1 MIYMNP
7 VKTVSLVYGYSA
19 RNAGDFAITLG
30 AIDVLL
36 SFGIKVKLF
45 SRYSRS
51 NLDYHQALETL
62 NQRYSNHIEVFESP
76 FTLDRTDSMIKTLKN
91 YTEGLFTIMG
101 IIRKRGFRRQLLD
114 SDMIIFNGGD
124 RKSTRLNSSHTQK
137 SRMPSSA

>member
-1 MIYMNP
+1 MNP

-101 IIRKRGFRRQLLD
+101 IIRKRGL
-114 SDMIIFNGGD
+114 SPTI
-124 RKSTRLNSSHTQK
+124 T
-137 SRMPSSA
+137 

>member
-114 SDMIIFNGGD
+114 SDMIIFNGG
-124 RKSTRLNSSHTQK
+124 N
-137 SRMPSSA
+137 

>member
-1 MIYMNP
+1 MNP

-62 NQRYSNHIEVFESP
+62 NQRYGNQPAPYVVWE
-76 FTLDRTDSMIKTLKN
+76 
-91 YTEGLFTIMG
+91 
-101 IIRKRGFRRQLLD
+101 II
-114 SDMIIFNGGD
+114 IIYL
-124 RKSTRLNSSHTQK
+124 SY
-137 SRMPSSA
+137 

>member
-1 MIYMNP
+1 MNP

-114 SDMIIFNGGD
+114 SDMIIFNGGNF
-124 RKSTRLNSSHTQK
+124 SGVILLLILLAYWH
-137 SRMPSSA
+137 

>member
-1 MIYMNP
+1 MNP

-114 SDMIIFNGGD
+114 SDMIIFNGG
-124 RKSTRLNSSHTQK
+124 NE
-137 SRMPSSA
+137 AVI

>member
-101 IIRKRGFRRQLLD
+101 IIRKRGFRR
-114 SDMIIFNGGD
+114 
-124 RKSTRLNSSHTQK
+124 
-137 SRMPSSA
+137 

>member
-1 MIYMNP
+1 MNP

-62 NQRYSNHIEVFESP
+62 NITTCALRSMGNNNNLPILLRVDADCGNMITFLP
-76 FTLDRTDSMIKTLKN
+76 FFCATCN
-91 YTEGLFTIMG
+91 V
-101 IIRKRGFRRQLLD
+101 
-114 SDMIIFNGGD
+114 
-124 RKSTRLNSSHTQK
+124 
-137 SRMPSSA
+137 

>member
-114 SDMIIFNGGD
+114 SDMIIFNGGNLF
-124 RKSTRLNSSHTQK
+124 RSLIPQHN
-137 SRMPSSA
+137 

>member
-1 MIYMNP
+1 MVIQHVMP
-7 VKTVSLVYGYSA
+7 VI
-19 RNAGDFAITLG
+19 FAITLG

-114 SDMIIFNGGD
+114 SDMIILMVEICSGVILLLIYSLIGID
-124 RKSTRLNSSHTQK
+124 VSIT
-137 SRMPSSA
+137 SRTEEW

>member
-1 MIYMNP
+1 MNP

-91 YTEGLFTIMG
+91 YTEGLFT
-101 IIRKRGFRRQLLD
+101 
-114 SDMIIFNGGD
+114 
-124 RKSTRLNSSHTQK
+124 LNSATL
-137 SRMPSSA
+137 